1 MFKSQLTKTQRDDM
15 KINNDFEKRRDRL
28 AQSHHGYKNKIKSI
42 PDFEIE
48 EYDCGEEPLEVLVK
62 LLSNMSYNVLKMC
75 MEMFNGTPGNDRKD
89 KIKRIT
95 AKLLLEYG
103 ENSKELT
110 TQMNM
115 MIKELPKHGID
126 TKLPRDF
133 MTTMINVIS
142 LIDQKRD
149 EETDTFLTEQD
160 EEAEFMKQQETLTQ
174 QRRQLLGLKKKN
186 LTKETKDTERRT
198 ILDYNSSDSEDT
210 MRSKVP
216 LTLEIDH
223 NNITKLKQRILVWA
237 ASQPDYVANDVPIKL
252 LVKNLDMIFSGKYRA
267 LSTVSKEEAR
277 TLMLPA
283 WLDKRIKE
291 TPANTIIR
299 PDKTKQIKVKSNKSG
314 QDSPAKMDSYKIP
327 RKKKTLTRNVSES
340 SMSHEENSEKK
351 KATPSE
357 RPTTKTLN
365 SPGYKE
371 KDILD
376 VIRIVDKTN
385 TEDWHPYTQ

>member
-62 LLSNMSYNVLKMC
+62 LLSNISYNVLKMC

-126 TKLPRDF
+126 TKLPKDF

-149 EETDTFLTEQD
+149 EETDTFLAEQD

-198 ILDYNSSDSEDT
+198 ILDYNSSDRDT
-210 MRSKVP
+210 
-216 LTLEIDH
+216 
-223 NNITKLKQRILVWA
+223 
-237 ASQPDYVANDVPIKL
+237 
-252 LVKNLDMIFSGKYRA
+252 
-267 LSTVSKEEAR
+267 
-277 TLMLPA
+277 
-283 WLDKRIKE
+283 
-291 TPANTIIR
+291 
-299 PDKTKQIKVKSNKSG
+299 SG
-314 QDSPAKMDSYKIP
+314 Q
-327 RKKKTLTRNVSES
+327 
-340 SMSHEENSEKK
+340 
-351 KATPSE
+351 
-357 RPTTKTLN
+357 
-365 SPGYKE
+365 
-371 KDILD
+371 
-376 VIRIVDKTN
+376 
-385 TEDWHPYTQ
+385 